1 MNKPE
6 IIKIELELKSSFPT
20 VNCFLIKGDSITLID
35 AGKNRG
41 NNWAKLNAILKEN
54 KLNVSDIEQ
63 VILTHEHTDHMG
75 LVSQILENSDADIL
89 TASKYKRRITNYK
102 ELYPIKAAFQIN
114 TLRIN
119 GIPPEIIMP
128 VEEYILS
135 NIDEVPDVP
144 EERVVL
150 FNDDEPIDL
159 GNITL
164 TPIHTPGHCDT
175 QYIFLDE
182 INKICFGGDMILPL
196 LPVPVLLENV
206 DLPNTRLKSSLLLV
220 DSYEKIK
227 DLDIQIIHSGHGV
240 VTDSL
245 TELVHRQTSRLHARK
260 EKCYELLKA
269 GPLSIHELSQR
280 MYGDITGPRSM
291 VGIFMLFGYT
301 DLLIKEGRVLTKTDE
316 NTSSFM
322 VV

>member
-1 MNKPE
+1 VNKPE

-119 GIPPEIIMP
+119 GI
-128 VEEYILS
+128 
-135 NIDEVPDVP
+135 
-144 EERVVL
+144 RVVL

-280 MYGDITGPRSM
+280 MYVDITGPRSM